1 MALERGTLFNEQLV
15 GDLINKVKGHSS
27 LAKLA
32 PQIPVAFNGQ
42 KEFTFTMDSE
52 IDIVAENGAKSHG
65 GISIDPI
72 TIIPIKVEYGA
83 RVSDEFLY
91 ASDEEKINIIKAFN
105 DGYAKKI
112 AKGLDLMAMHGINP
126 RTGVASAVI
135 GTNHFDAAVTQQVTY
150 TSADPDANIEAAVA
164 LVQGA
169 GGEVTG
175 LAMSTVFSS
184 ALAAMRT
191 GGDTN
196 IRLFPELAW
205 GANPGSINGLK
216 TDINGTVSAGGKD
229 LAILGDFANMF
240 KWGYAKQ
247 IPFEVI
253 KYGDPDN
260 SGRDLKGYNQ
270 VYLRSE
276 TYLGWGIMDASSFV
290 RIVNPTDIT
299 FTAVQKGGATGT
311 ADTTSIEFT
320 FSEDVHGL
328 SAANITLTDGTGS
341 GGGKAT
347 KGDLTGSGKVY
358 SLAVTAVEEGN
369 ITVKIANIG
378 GYTFPATA
386 TTVAVY
392 AEA

>member
-1 MALERGTLFNEQLV
+1 MALERGNLFDPELV
-15 GDLINKVKGHSS
+15 SDLINKVQGKSS
-27 LAKLA
+27 LAALSGQR
-32 PQIPVAFNGQ
+32 PIPFNGQ
-42 KEFTFTMDSE
+42 KEFTFTMDNE
-52 IDIVAENGAKSHG
+52 IDIVAENAPKSHG

-91 ASDEEKINIIKAFN
+91 ASEEEKINIIKAFN
-105 DGYAKKI
+105 DGYAKKL
-112 AKGLDLMAMHGINP
+112 AKGLDLTAFHGVNP
-126 RTGVASAVI
+126 RTGTASAVI

-260 SGRDLKGYNQ
+260 SGKDLKGYNQ

-276 TYLGWGIMDASSFV
+276 TYLGWGIMDASSFA

-299 FTAVQKGGATGT
+299 FTAVQVGGVSQTT
-311 ADTTSIEFT
+311 DTTSIAFT

-328 SAANITLTDGTGS
+328 SAANITLTDGTG
-341 GGGKAT
+341 KAT
-347 KGDLTGSGKVY
+347 KGVLTGSGKSY
-358 SLAVTAVEEGN
+358 SLTVTAVKEGN

-378 GYTFPATA
+378 GYAFPTTA

-392 AEA
+392 AEASAT

>member
-1 MALERGTLFNEQLV
+1 MTLSRGNLFDPELV
-15 GDLINKVKGHSS
+15 SDLIDKVVGKSS
-27 LAKLA
+27 LVALSQQR
-32 PQIPVAFNGQ
+32 PIPFNGQ
-42 KEFTFTMDSE
+42 KEFTFTMDNE
-52 IDIVAENGAKSHG
+52 IDIVAENAPKSHG
-65 GISIDPI
+65 GVSIDPI

-91 ASDEEKINIIKAFN
+91 AAEEEKINIIKAFN
-105 DGYAKKI
+105 DGYAKKL

-126 RTGVASAVI
+126 RTGAASTVI
-135 GTNHFDAAVTQQVTY
+135 GDNHFDAAVTQQVTY

-175 LAMSTVFSS
+175 SAMSTVFSS

-216 TDINGTVSAGGKD
+216 TEINGTVSAGGKD

-253 KYGDPDN
+253 RYGDPDN
-260 SGRDLKGYNQ
+260 SGKDLKGYNQ

-276 TYLGWGIMDASSFV
+276 TYLGWGIMDPSSFA

-299 FTAVQKGGATGT
+299 FTAVQVGGATET
-311 ADTTSIEFT
+311 ADTTSIKFT
-320 FSEDVHGL
+320 FSEDVYGL
-328 SAANITLTDGTGS
+328 SAANITLTDGTG
-341 GGGKAT
+341 KAT
-347 KGDLTGSGKVY
+347 KGALTGSGKVY

-369 ITVKIANIG
+369 ITVKIADIG
-378 GYTFPATA
+378 GYTFPTTA
-386 TTVAVY
+386 ATVAVY